1 MTSLETRTT
10 AAREHVLTCR
20 QKRDDAASI
29 VNQMASV
36 AKTAPEYPLVQAEV
50 PHAQSALMMA
60 DFDLRDAER
69 IRHEVTETERR
80 AIVTERTP
88 ERKRLIGKVRK
99 LAWEFKRAN
108 RELFAYDMA
117 TAEALD
123 VTSAQPYFDMAIAWP
138 ELLGDRVDEFEAR
151 LKAADLL

>member
-20 QKRDDAASI
+20 QKRDDAQAI
-29 VNQMASV
+29 VDQMSGV
-36 AKTAPEYPLVQAEV
+36 PKTAPEYPLVQAEAA
-50 PHAQSALMMA
+50 HAQSALMMA

-69 IRHEVTETERR
+69 IRREVTETERR
-80 AIVTERTP
+80 AIVIERAP

-99 LAWEFKRAN
+99 LAREFERAN
-108 RELFAYDMA
+108 RELFAYDVA
-117 TAEALD
+117 TSELLD
-123 VTSAQPYFDMAIAWP
+123 VTSAQPYFDVAIAWP